1 MSKVLDIEQSFQNW
15 LLTVRENYSYVLF
28 APECAARYAF
38 EAGVNAARNEAKE
51 STPTANNNARDEIA
65 AAEKLCKIYFDI
77 AASCIGEDSVR
88 QRVAAATS
96 PVA

>member
-15 LLTVRENYSYVLF
+15 LSTVRENYSYVLC
-28 APECAARYAF
+28 APECAARYSF

-51 STPTANNNARDEIA
+51 STPTASNNARDEICA
-65 AAEKLCKIYFDI
+65 WFIANERCVWDSICECGEVACKAVPRKL
-77 AASCIGEDSVR
+77 
-88 QRVAAATS
+88 S